1 MNLLANDEVTSE
13 RSNGLL
19 DGRAATDVPGKANRF
34 LPNLVLKENVPDSR
48 GFRSTR
54 PTTGSFSSFDG
65 GTAP

>member
-19 DGRAATDVPGKANRF
+19 DGRAATDVPWKANRF

-48 GFRSTR
+48 GFRST
-54 PTTGSFSSFDG
+54 
-65 GTAP
+65 